1 VSAARPEL
9 AHDLGARRWLAF
21 GLSVPSVAVL
31 AHAVAGGRIAEPWV
45 AWPVLVISLG
55 LAVIT
60 VVPLW
65 AGAPVPE
72 WPEFPRRW
80 QPLAA
85 AVTAALLV
93 PLLTVGLE
101 VPDVGLYAG
110 VVAGLL
116 IPYVHVFRRPERLPI
131 VGWTVVM
138 WFLVLWFDGTRELAT
153 LLLHAAGVVVVTA
166 GSMRVADELTAST
179 AVEAAERRRAEDRA
193 SVVAAVLRT
202 RSLEPQEVFRA
213 VTRGMTAVGFDIAA
227 LRRVD
232 AFARTAVLLE
242 QAGDERLRLAD
253 EVSADLGLLG
263 VAVREGREVLV
274 EDVDRD
280 PRAIDHG
287 YGLRGAIVVPLFDD
301 DEVVAVVAGASLAG
315 PLTREQVAAARSLAA
330 AADRALARARS
341 YAADRR
347 TVAELQRLDARTQE
361 FVSTVSHELRTPLT
375 AMHGLGQTLRVHWRD
390 LDHTQRLD
398 LLGRIDANVARLTE
412 MVLALL
418 ERSSLEAGGELEIDA
433 RPVPLAA
440 SVRTLLDRLTPVGAS
455 HPVDLDIDP
464 AVLVDVDPALFENV
478 LENLLMNV
486 AIHTPEGTPVR
497 ITARPAR
504 GRVTITVR
512 DEGPG
517 IPPEDLP
524 HVLDRT
530 YRGGPVA
537 NRAGGGLGLGL
548 ALSRQIVRA
557 HGSDLTVQSSPGAGA
572 TFRFSV
578 PAAP

>member
-1 VSAARPEL
+1 VSASARQL
-9 AHDLGARRWLAF
+9 TQARGDRRWLAF
-21 GLSVPSVAVL
+21 GLSLPALAVL
-31 AHAVAGGRIAEPWV
+31 VHALAADRIAEPWV
-45 AWPVLVISLG
+45 AWPIFLVSVG
-55 LAVIT
+55 LAVFE

-65 AGAPVPE
+65 AGAALPG
-72 WPEFPRRW
+72 WPEVPRRW
-80 QPLAA
+80 QPLGAA
-85 AVTAALLV
+85 ATAALLL
-93 PLLTVGLE
+93 PLLTVGLD
-101 VPDVGLYAG
+101 VPDVGPYAG
-110 VVAGLL
+110 VVGGLL
-116 IPYVHVFRRPERLPI
+116 IAYVHVFRRPYRLPV
-131 VGWTVVM
+131 VGWTVAV
-138 WFLVLWFDGTRELAT
+138 WFVVLWLDGTRELAT
-153 LLLHAAGVVVVTA
+153 LLLHGAGAVVVTA
-166 GSMRVADELTAST
+166 GSIRIADALASST

-193 SVVAAVLRT
+193 SVLAAVLRT
-202 RSLEPQEVFRA
+202 RSLEPREVFRA
-213 VTRGMTAVGFDIAA
+213 VTRGMTSVGFDIAA

-232 AFARTAVLLE
+232 GFARTATLLE

-263 VAVREGREVLV
+263 VATREGREVLV
-274 EDVDRD
+274 DDVDRD

-287 YGLRGAIVVPLFDD
+287 LGLRGAIVIPLFDE

-315 PLTREQVAAARSLAA
+315 PLTQEQIAAARSLAA
-330 AADRALARARS
+330 AADRALARARV

-347 TVAELQRLDARTQE
+347 TMVELQRLDARTQE

-375 AMHGLGQTLRVHWRD
+375 AMHGLGQTLRLHWEE
-390 LDHTQRLD
+390 LDQSRRSD
-398 LLGRIDANVARLTE
+398 LLERIDANVERLTE

-418 ERSSLEAGGELEIDA
+418 ERSSLEDGGELEIVA

-440 SVRTLLDRLTPVGAS
+440 GVRTLLDRLAPVSAA

-464 AVLVDVDPALFENV
+464 GLAVEVDPALFENV

-497 ITARPAR
+497 ITARPAQ
-504 GRVTITVR
+504 GRVSITVR

-517 IPPEDLP
+517 IPVEDLP

-557 HGSDLTVQSSPGAGA
+557 HGSDITVHSAPGEGA
-572 TFRFSV
+572 SFRFSV
-578 PAAP
+578 PAVR